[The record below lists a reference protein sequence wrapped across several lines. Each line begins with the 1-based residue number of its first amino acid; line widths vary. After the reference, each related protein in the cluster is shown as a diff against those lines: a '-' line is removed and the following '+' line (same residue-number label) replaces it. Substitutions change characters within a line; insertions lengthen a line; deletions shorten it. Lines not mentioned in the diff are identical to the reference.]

1 MTTGDTLSKIARG
14 VYHAS
19 LFETAF
25 HNNTNNDLDKFS
37 TGAYIYPDTSYMTLA
52 DFSAQPQA
60 QTREAAILARV
71 NTWSSAAASGAY
83 QTAAVAEQVDI
94 DLDGEPE
101 YLLYNDRLFAVVRA
115 HRRPDDRGVD
125 S

>member
-1 MTTGDTLSKIARG
+1 MSKLARG

-37 TGAYIYPDTSYMTLA
+37 TGAYIYPDTTYMTLA
-52 DFSAQPQA
+52 DFAAQPQA

-71 NTWSSAAASGAY
+71 KHLVHGGGGRPTRRRPWPSQRTSTSTASRNICSTTTGCLPCSSASADA
-83 QTAAVAEQVDI
+83 
-94 DLDGEPE
+94 
-101 YLLYNDRLFAVVRA
+101 
-115 HRRPDDRGVD
+115 
-125 S
+125 